1 MLDSSILN
9 LYFRCN
15 VFVMMGVGAE
25 NRSPSTSSTF
35 ALHLEEATEETELA
49 KMTPGNA
56 EAIKQVEVDLQTE
69 EPRETWSR
77 RLEFV
82 LATVGY
88 AVGLGNVWRFPYLC
102 YRSGGGE

>member
-1 MLDSSILN
+1 
-9 LYFRCN
+9 
-15 VFVMMGVGAE
+15 MGVGTD
-25 NRSPSTSSTF
+25 NKTSTLSSKY
-35 ALHLEEATEETELA
+35 ALQQLGEGKEEVDLG

-56 EAIKQVEVDLQTE
+56 EAMRLAKAERQRT
-69 EPRETWSR
+69 EPRETWGR

-82 LATVGY
+82 LASIGY

>member
-1 MLDSSILN
+1 
-9 LYFRCN
+9 
-15 VFVMMGVGAE
+15 MMGVGAE
-25 NRSPSTSSTF
+25 NRSPSTSSSAF
-35 ALHLEEATEETELA
+35 AMHLEDAKEETALA
-49 KMTPGNA
+49 MMTPVNA
-56 EAIKQVEVDLQTE
+56 DAMKQADIDLQTV